1 MGIRYDNRKI
11 RTNRSQASKEARDR
25 RGLKRVQQYTTPRF
39 PEISPSDYASISS
52 QQHEWTYG
60 DRYYKLAAKYY
71 GDSELHWIIVTVN
84 NITSRYDWPLDQVAL
99 SDFVNDKYD
108 NPDGIHHYEINATSG
123 DTTKKLIVASDTE
136 GALPVTNYEH
146 EQNENDNKRRIRLLD
161 VAYIQQF
168 TKDFERLIKRRR

>member
-1 MGIRYDNRKI
+1 MSYF
-11 RTNRSQASKEARDR
+11 E
-25 RGLKRVQQYTTPRF
+25 RF
-39 PEISPSDYASISS
+39 PLYAYDIEDTQNQTLITDILRRVNLKSNV
-52 QQHEWTYG
+52 
-60 DRYYKLAAKYY
+60 AANTLVFDEYNVQDGEQPDIVARKYY
-71 GDSELHWIIVTVN
+71 GDSELHWVIITVN

-123 DTTKKLIVASDTE
+123 DTTKKLIVASDTA

>member
-1 MGIRYDNRKI
+1 MSYF
-11 RTNRSQASKEARDR
+11 E
-25 RGLKRVQQYTTPRF
+25 RF
-39 PEISPSDYASISS
+39 PLYAYDLEDTQNQTLI
-52 QQHEWTYG
+52 TDILRRVNLKG
-60 DRYYKLAAKYY
+60 NVAANTLVFDQYNVQDGEQPDIVARKYY

-123 DTTKKLIVASDTE
+123 DTTKKLIVSSDTA

-146 EQNENDNKRRIRLLD
+146 EEILNDNKRRIRILD
-161 VAYIQQF
+161 RAYVSKF
-168 TKDFERLIKRRR
+168 TEEFRNLIRR

>member
-1 MGIRYDNRKI
+1 MSYF
-11 RTNRSQASKEARDR
+11 E
-25 RGLKRVQQYTTPRF
+25 RF
-39 PEISPSDYASISS
+39 PLYAYDLEDTQNQTLI
-52 QQHEWTYG
+52 TDILRRVNLKG
-60 DRYYKLAAKYY
+60 NVAANTLVFDQYNVQDGEQPDIVARKYY

-108 NPDGIHHYEINATSG
+108 NPNGIHHYEINATSG

-146 EQNENDNKRRIRLLD
+146 EETQNDNKRRIRILD
-161 VAYIQQF
+161 RAYVSKF
-168 TKDFERLIKRRR
+168 TDEFRNLIRR